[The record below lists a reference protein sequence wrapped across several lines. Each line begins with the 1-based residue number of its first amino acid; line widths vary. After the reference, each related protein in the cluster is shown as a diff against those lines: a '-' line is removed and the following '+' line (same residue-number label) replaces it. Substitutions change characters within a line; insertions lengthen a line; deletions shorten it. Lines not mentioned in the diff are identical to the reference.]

1 MENHRKV
8 LTFSAPSGCGK
19 STLINHL
26 MTQVPDLHFSISCT
40 SRPPRGTEQN
50 GVEYFFLTPEDFRA
64 HIAAG
69 DFLEY
74 EEVYAGRYYGTLRQ
88 QVDAQLELEHV
99 VCDVDVLGGE
109 NIKKHYGERCLS
121 LFIMPPSVQA
131 LRERLE
137 RRGTDSPEVIDDRLK
152 RAEFEISHAGNF
164 DIVIVNDDLETA
176 KREVVAAV
184 RQFLER

>member
-1 MENHRKV
+1 MGNKV
-8 LTFSAPSGCGK
+8 IIFSAPSGSGK
-19 STLINHL
+19 STIVGHILK
-26 MTQVPDLHFSISCT
+26 LHPEMEFSVSAT
-40 SRPPRGTEQN
+40 SRQPRGSERD
-50 GVEYFFLTPEDFRA
+50 GIEYHFLTPDEFRRRIAEDCFV
-64 HIAAG
+64 
-69 DFLEY
+69 EY

-88 QVDAQLELEHV
+88 QVDAQLEREHV